1 MSVRKPLTMLIVF
14 AITSVVITTLVVLT
28 ITNPRFTPQTTYR
41 AMFTD
46 VSGLRV
52 GDIVRVVGVEVGKVT
67 DEQGSGDQAE
77 VTFTVDRD
85 VRITDTTRAVIRYQ
99 NVIGQRFLSMVRGD
113 TAGAPLAE
121 NALIPTSRTQPALD
135 LTVLFNGFKP
145 LFAALTPD
153 AVNQLAGSVVQVLQG
168 EGGTLES
175 LLQQTAALT
184 TNLADRD
191 QLIGRVVDNLS
202 AVLGTVAD
210 RDQQLGQLVDQLAQL
225 TATLATDRTAIGD
238 SLVQVDALAS
248 SLSGLVQGS
257 RPAIDHDIS
266 GLRTL
271 SDTLVAEQGR
281 LDAALNGLPAMLSA
295 FDRVLSYGSW
305 ANLYVC
311 GLTVHTQGQASLGL
325 VPLPITLPNGP
336 VGDQS
341 VHSRTCR

>member
-1 MSVRKPLTMLIVF
+1 VSVRKPLIMLLLF
-14 AITSVVITTLVVLT
+14 AVSSVVITTLVVLT
-28 ITNPRFTPQTTYR
+28 IVNPRFTPQTSYR

-52 GDIVRVVGVEVGKVT
+52 GDIVRVVGVEVGKIT
-67 DEQGSGDQAE
+67 EEQSAGNQAE
-77 VTFTVDRD
+77 VTFSVDRD
-85 VRITDTTRAVIRYQ
+85 VVVTDTTRAVIRYQ
-99 NVIGQRFLSMVRGD
+99 NVIGQRFLSLVKGD
-113 TAGAPLAE
+113 TEGGPLAA

-153 AVNQLAGSVVQVLQG
+153 QVNQLAGSLVQVLQG

-184 TNLADRD
+184 GNLADRD
-191 QLIGRVVDNLS
+191 QLIGQVVDNLS

-225 TATLATDRTAIGD
+225 TATLAADRTAIGD
-238 SLVQVDALAS
+238 SLAQIDSLAS
-248 SLSGLVQGS
+248 SLSGLLQGS

-271 SDTLVAEQGR
+271 SDNLVANQGR

-311 GLTVHTQGQASLGL
+311 TLTVHTQGQASIGV

-336 VGDQS
+336 VGNQS
-341 VHSRTCR
+341 VHSRACT